1 MNPSKIRNKQIYRAT
16 NQFRGKQAGSHLS
29 KQLRQKYG
37 QRSVR
42 ILNGDTIKVI
52 RGEFK
57 GVDGKV
63 VKVSTAKHTI
73 AIEGIKKQKRKGD
86 KIDVYINS
94 SNVVITNLNMDD
106 KWRTVRLE
114 KKPKAKI
121 KAEKTIEKEQSDE
134 TEKVKTETEKVKTE
148 TEQIETEAEKV
159 KTETE
164 QIQIDSEKIK
174 KIETMEEEEA
184 ELK

>member
-73 AIEGIKKQKRKGD
+73 AIEGVKKQKRKGD
-86 KIDVYINS
+86 KIDVYIDS

-106 KWRTVRLE
+106 KWRTARLE
-114 KKPKAKI
+114 KKPI
-121 KAEKTIEKEQSDE
+121 
-134 TEKVKTETEKVKTE
+134 
-148 TEQIETEAEKV
+148 
-159 KTETE
+159 
-164 QIQIDSEKIK
+164 EKIK
-174 KIETMEEEEA
+174 TEKAENETGTKPVKEKEMKKSDPKIKTEKAKNKTKTKPVKEKER
-184 ELK
+184 KK

>member
-1 MNPSKIRNKQIYRAT
+1 MRNKQIYRAT

-42 ILNGDTIKVI
+42 IIHGDTIKVI

-73 AIEGIKKQKRKGD
+73 AIEGVKKQKRKGD
-86 KIDVYINS
+86 KIDVYIDS
-94 SNVVITNLNMDD
+94 SNVVITNLNTDD

-121 KAEKTIEKEQSDE
+121 KAGKTE
-134 TEKVKTETEKVKTE
+134 TEKEKTETEKVKT
-148 TEQIETEAEKV
+148 
-159 KTETE
+159 KTE
-164 QIQIDSEKIK
+164 SVKEKERK
-174 KIETMEEEEA
+174 K
-184 ELK
+184 

>member
-86 KIDVYINS
+86 KVDVYIDS

-121 KAEKTIEKEQSDE
+121 KAEKT
-134 TEKVKTETEKVKTE
+134 EKVKTETESVKEKERKKPVPKIKAENKTE
-148 TEQIETEAEKV
+148 TKPVKEK
-159 KTETE
+159 ER
-164 QIQIDSEKIK
+164 K
-174 KIETMEEEEA
+174 K
-184 ELK
+184 

>member
-1 MNPSKIRNKQIYRAT
+1 MRNKQIYRAT

-42 ILNGDTIKVI
+42 ILNGDTVKVI

-86 KIDVYINS
+86 KIDVYIDS
-94 SNVVITNLNMDD
+94 SNVVITNLNTDD

-121 KAEKTIEKEQSDE
+121 KTEKAENETETKPVKEKESKKSDPKIK
-134 TEKVKTETEKVKTE
+134 TEKAKNKTETKPT
-148 TEQIETEAEKV
+148 
-159 KTETE
+159 
-164 QIQIDSEKIK
+164 K
-174 KIETMEEEEA
+174 KKES
-184 ELK
+184 KK

>member
-1 MNPSKIRNKQIYRAT
+1 MRNKQIYRAT

-42 ILNGDTIKVI
+42 ILNGDTVKVI

-86 KIDVYINS
+86 KIDVYIDS
-94 SNVVITNLNMDD
+94 SNVVITNLNTDD
-106 KWRTVRLE
+106 KWRTARLE
-114 KKPKAKI
+114 KKPKEKI
-121 KAEKTIEKEQSDE
+121 KTEKAENETETKPVKEKESKKSDPKIK
-134 TEKVKTETEKVKTE
+134 TEKAKNKTETKPT
-148 TEQIETEAEKV
+148 
-159 KTETE
+159 
-164 QIQIDSEKIK
+164 K
-174 KIETMEEEEA
+174 KKES
-184 ELK
+184 KK

>member
-1 MNPSKIRNKQIYRAT
+1 MRNKQIYRAT

-86 KIDVYINS
+86 KIDVYIDS
-94 SNVVITNLNMDD
+94 SNVVITNLNTDD
-106 KWRTVRLE
+106 KWRTARLE
-114 KKPKAKI
+114 KKPKEKI
-121 KAEKTIEKEQSDE
+121 KTEKAENETETKPVKEKESKKSDPKIK
-134 TEKVKTETEKVKTE
+134 TEKAKNKTETKPT
-148 TEQIETEAEKV
+148 
-159 KTETE
+159 
-164 QIQIDSEKIK
+164 K
-174 KIETMEEEEA
+174 KKES
-184 ELK
+184 KK

>member
-1 MNPSKIRNKQIYRAT
+1 MNPSKIRNKQIYQAT

-29 KQLRQKYG
+29 KQLRQKYV

-42 ILNGDTIKVI
+42 IQNGDTIKVI

-86 KIDVYINS
+86 KIDVYIDS

-121 KAEKTIEKEQSDE
+121 KAEKT
-134 TEKVKTETEKVKTE
+134 EKVKTETESVKEKERKKPVPKIKAENKTE
-148 TEQIETEAEKV
+148 TKPVKEK
-159 KTETE
+159 ER
-164 QIQIDSEKIK
+164 K
-174 KIETMEEEEA
+174 K
-184 ELK
+184 

>member
-1 MNPSKIRNKQIYRAT
+1 MRNKQIYRAT

-42 ILNGDTIKVI
+42 ITNGDTIKVI

-86 KIDVYINS
+86 KIDVYIDS

-121 KAEKTIEKEQSDE
+121 KAEKTEN
-134 TEKVKTETEKVKTE
+134 KTETKQVKEKE
-148 TEQIETEAEKV
+148 REK
-159 KTETE
+159 
-164 QIQIDSEKIK
+164 
-174 KIETMEEEEA
+174 
-184 ELK
+184 

>member
-1 MNPSKIRNKQIYRAT
+1 MRNKQIYRAT

-42 ILNGDTIKVI
+42 ILNGDTVKVI

-86 KIDVYINS
+86 KIDVYIDS
-94 SNVVITNLNMDD
+94 SNVVITNLNTDD
-106 KWRTVRLE
+106 KWLTDRLE
-114 KKPKAKI
+114 KKPKEKI
-121 KAEKTIEKEQSDE
+121 KTEKAENETETKPVKEKESKKSDPKIK
-134 TEKVKTETEKVKTE
+134 TEKAKNKTETKPT
-148 TEQIETEAEKV
+148 
-159 KTETE
+159 
-164 QIQIDSEKIK
+164 K
-174 KIETMEEEEA
+174 KKES
-184 ELK
+184 KK

>member
-1 MNPSKIRNKQIYRAT
+1 LNPSKIRNKQIYRAT

-86 KIDVYINS
+86 KVDVYIDS

-121 KAEKTIEKEQSDE
+121 KAEKT
-134 TEKVKTETEKVKTE
+134 EKVKTESVKEKERKKPDPKIKAENKTE
-148 TEQIETEAEKV
+148 TKPVKEK
-159 KTETE
+159 ER
-164 QIQIDSEKIK
+164 K
-174 KIETMEEEEA
+174 K
-184 ELK
+184 

>member
-1 MNPSKIRNKQIYRAT
+1 MRNKQIYRAT

-42 ILNGDTIKVI
+42 ILNGDTVKVI

-86 KIDVYINS
+86 KIDVYIDS
-94 SNVVITNLNMDD
+94 SNVVITNLNTDD

-114 KKPKAKI
+114 KKPKEKI
-121 KAEKTIEKEQSDE
+121 KTEKAENETETKPVKEKESKKSDPKIK
-134 TEKVKTETEKVKTE
+134 TEKAKNKTETKPT
-148 TEQIETEAEKV
+148 
-159 KTETE
+159 
-164 QIQIDSEKIK
+164 K
-174 KIETMEEEEA
+174 KKES
-184 ELK
+184 KK

>member
-1 MNPSKIRNKQIYRAT
+1 LNPSKIRNKQIYRAT

-29 KQLRQKYG
+29 KQLRLKYG
-37 QRSVR
+37 QRGVR
-42 ILNGDTIKVI
+42 ILNGDTVKVI

-86 KIDVYINS
+86 KIDVYIDS

-106 KWRTVRLE
+106 KWRTARLE
-114 KKPKAKI
+114 KKPI
-121 KAEKTIEKEQSDE
+121 
-134 TEKVKTETEKVKTE
+134 
-148 TEQIETEAEKV
+148 
-159 KTETE
+159 
-164 QIQIDSEKIK
+164 EKIK
-174 KIETMEEEEA
+174 TEKAENETGTKPVKEKEMKKSDPKIKTEKAKNKTKTKPVKEKEM
-184 ELK
+184 KK

>member
-1 MNPSKIRNKQIYRAT
+1 MRNKQIYRAT

-42 ILNGDTIKVI
+42 ILNGDTVKVI

-94 SNVVITNLNMDD
+94 SNVVITNLNTDD
-106 KWRTVRLE
+106 KWRTARLE
-114 KKPKAKI
+114 KKPIEKI
-121 KAEKTIEKEQSDE
+121 K
-134 TEKVKTETEKVKTE
+134 TEKVETKTETKPVKEKERKKSVPKIKTEKVETKTE
-148 TEQIETEAEKV
+148 TKPVKEK
-159 KTETE
+159 ER
-164 QIQIDSEKIK
+164 K
-174 KIETMEEEEA
+174 K
-184 ELK
+184 

>member
-1 MNPSKIRNKQIYRAT
+1 MNPSKVRNKQIYRAT

-29 KQLRQKYG
+29 KQLREKYG

-63 VKVSTAKHTI
+63 IKVSTAKHTI

-86 KIDVYINS
+86 KIDVYVDS
-94 SNVVITNLNMDD
+94 SNVVITNLNTDD

-121 KAEKTIEKEQSDE
+121 KAEKTEN
-134 TEKVKTETEKVKTE
+134 KTETKPVKGKERKKSDPKIKTE
-148 TEQIETEAEKV
+148 KAENETGTKP
-159 KTETE
+159 
-164 QIQIDSEKIK
+164 IK
-174 KIETMEEEEA
+174 KKES
-184 ELK
+184 KK

>member
-1 MNPSKIRNKQIYRAT
+1 MRNKQIYRAT

-42 ILNGDTIKVI
+42 ILNGDTVKVI

-73 AIEGIKKQKRKGD
+73 AIEGVKKQKRKGD
-86 KIDVYINS
+86 KIDVYIDS
-94 SNVVITNLNMDD
+94 SNVVITNLNTDD

-114 KKPKAKI
+114 KKPKEKI
-121 KAEKTIEKEQSDE
+121 KTEKAENETEIKPVKEKESKKSDPKIK
-134 TEKVKTETEKVKTE
+134 TEKAKNKTETKPT
-148 TEQIETEAEKV
+148 
-159 KTETE
+159 
-164 QIQIDSEKIK
+164 K
-174 KIETMEEEEA
+174 KKES
-184 ELK
+184 KK

>member
-29 KQLRQKYG
+29 KQLREKYG

-73 AIEGIKKQKRKGD
+73 AIEGVKKQKRKGD
-86 KIDVYINS
+86 KIDVYIDS
-94 SNVVITNLNMDD
+94 SNVVITNLNTDD
-106 KWRTVRLE
+106 KWRTARLE
-114 KKPKAKI
+114 KKPKEKI
-121 KAEKTIEKEQSDE
+121 KTEKAENETGTKPVKEKESKKSDPKIK
-134 TEKVKTETEKVKTE
+134 TEKAKNKTETKPT
-148 TEQIETEAEKV
+148 
-159 KTETE
+159 
-164 QIQIDSEKIK
+164 K
-174 KIETMEEEEA
+174 KKES
-184 ELK
+184 KK

>member
-1 MNPSKIRNKQIYRAT
+1 MNPSKIRNKQIYQAT

-42 ILNGDTIKVI
+42 ILNGDTVKVI

-73 AIEGIKKQKRKGD
+73 AIEVINKQKRKGD
-86 KIDVYINS
+86 KIDVYIDS

-121 KAEKTIEKEQSDE
+121 KAEKAENE
-134 TEKVKTETEKVKTE
+134 TGTKP
-148 TEQIETEAEKV
+148 
-159 KTETE
+159 
-164 QIQIDSEKIK
+164 IK
-174 KIETMEEEEA
+174 KKES
-184 ELK
+184 KK

>member
-86 KIDVYINS
+86 KIDVYIDS
-94 SNVVITNLNMDD
+94 SNVVITNLNTDD
-106 KWRTVRLE
+106 KWRTARLE
-114 KKPKAKI
+114 KKPKEKI
-121 KAEKTIEKEQSDE
+121 KTEKAENETETKPVKEKESKKSDPKIK
-134 TEKVKTETEKVKTE
+134 TEKAKNKTETKPT
-148 TEQIETEAEKV
+148 
-159 KTETE
+159 
-164 QIQIDSEKIK
+164 K
-174 KIETMEEEEA
+174 KKES
-184 ELK
+184 KK

>member
-1 MNPSKIRNKQIYRAT
+1 MRNKQIYRAT

-63 VKVSTAKHTI
+63 IKVSTAKHTI
-73 AIEGIKKQKRKGD
+73 AIEGVKKQTRKGD
-86 KIDVYINS
+86 KVDVYINS

-121 KAEKTIEKEQSDE
+121 KAGKTE

-148 TEQIETEAEKV
+148 TEQIE
-159 KTETE
+159 
-164 QIQIDSEKIK
+164 IDSEKIK
-174 KIETMEEEEA
+174 HIDTMEDEEA

>member
-1 MNPSKIRNKQIYRAT
+1 MRNKQIYRAT

-73 AIEGIKKQKRKGD
+73 AIEGVKKQKRKGD
-86 KIDVYINS
+86 KIDVYIDS
-94 SNVVITNLNMDD
+94 SNVVITNLNTDD

-121 KAEKTIEKEQSDE
+121 KAEKT
-134 TEKVKTETEKVKTE
+134 EKVKTETEKVKTKTDKE
-148 TEQIETEAEKV
+148 TKTEKV
-159 KTETE
+159 KTKTE
-164 QIQIDSEKIK
+164 KVKTKTEKVKTKTEKVKTKTESVKEKERK
-174 KIETMEEEEA
+174 K
-184 ELK
+184 

>member
-1 MNPSKIRNKQIYRAT
+1 MRNKQIYRAT

-73 AIEGIKKQKRKGD
+73 AIEGVKKQKRKGD
-86 KIDVYINS
+86 KIDVYIDS

-121 KAEKTIEKEQSDE
+121 KAEKT
-134 TEKVKTETEKVKTE
+134 EKVKTETEKVKTK
-148 TEQIETEAEKV
+148 TEKV
-159 KTETE
+159 KTKTE
-164 QIQIDSEKIK
+164 KVKTKTESVKEKERK
-174 KIETMEEEEA
+174 K
-184 ELK
+184 

>member
-1 MNPSKIRNKQIYRAT
+1 MNPSKIRNKQIYQAI

-42 ILNGDTIKVI
+42 ILNGDTVKVI

-63 VKVSTAKHTI
+63 VKVSTTKHTI

-86 KIDVYINS
+86 KIDVYIDS
-94 SNVVITNLNMDD
+94 SNVVITNLNTDD
-106 KWRTVRLE
+106 KWRTARLE
-114 KKPKAKI
+114 KKPK
-121 KAEKTIEKEQSDE
+121 
-134 TEKVKTETEKVKTE
+134 
-148 TEQIETEAEKV
+148 
-159 KTETE
+159 
-164 QIQIDSEKIK
+164 EKIK
-174 KIETMEEEEA
+174 TEKAENETETKPVKKKES
-184 ELK
+184 KK

>member
-1 MNPSKIRNKQIYRAT
+1 MRNKQIYRAT

-42 ILNGDTIKVI
+42 ILNGDTVKVI

-86 KIDVYINS
+86 KIDVYIDS
-94 SNVVITNLNMDD
+94 SNVVITNLNTDD
-106 KWRTVRLE
+106 KWRTARLE
-114 KKPKAKI
+114 KKPKEKI
-121 KAEKTIEKEQSDE
+121 KTEKAENETSTKPVKEKESKKSHPKIK
-134 TEKVKTETEKVKTE
+134 TEKAKNKTETKPT
-148 TEQIETEAEKV
+148 
-159 KTETE
+159 
-164 QIQIDSEKIK
+164 K
-174 KIETMEEEEA
+174 KKES
-184 ELK
+184 KK

>member
-37 QRSVR
+37 QRCVR
-42 ILNGDTIKVI
+42 IINGDTVKVI

-86 KIDVYINS
+86 KIDVYIDS
-94 SNVVITNLNMDD
+94 SNVVITNLNTDD

-114 KKPKAKI
+114 KKPK
-121 KAEKTIEKEQSDE
+121 
-134 TEKVKTETEKVKTE
+134 
-148 TEQIETEAEKV
+148 
-159 KTETE
+159 
-164 QIQIDSEKIK
+164 EKIK
-174 KIETMEEEEA
+174 LKI
-184 ELK
+184 LIFQKLLQFYLNLFCLQKFLQFQQILLFYNLLQL

>member
-1 MNPSKIRNKQIYRAT
+1 MRNKQIYRAT

-63 VKVSTAKHTI
+63 VKVSTAKHSI
-73 AIEGIKKQKRKGD
+73 AIEGVKKQKRKGD
-86 KIDVYINS
+86 KIDVYIDS
-94 SNVVITNLNMDD
+94 SNVVITNLNTDD

-114 KKPKAKI
+114 KKPKEKI
-121 KAEKTIEKEQSDE
+121 KTEKAENETETKPVKEKESKKSDPKIK
-134 TEKVKTETEKVKTE
+134 TEKAKNKTETKPT
-148 TEQIETEAEKV
+148 
-159 KTETE
+159 
-164 QIQIDSEKIK
+164 K
-174 KIETMEEEEA
+174 KKES
-184 ELK
+184 KK

>member
-29 KQLRQKYG
+29 KQLREKYG

-42 ILNGDTIKVI
+42 IQNGDTIKVI

-63 VKVSTAKHTI
+63 IKVSTAKHTI

-86 KIDVYINS
+86 KIDVYIDS
-94 SNVVITNLNMDD
+94 SNVVITNLNTDD

-121 KAEKTIEKEQSDE
+121 KTEKAENKTKTKPVKEKE
-134 TEKVKTETEKVKTE
+134 
-148 TEQIETEAEKV
+148 
-159 KTETE
+159 
-164 QIQIDSEKIK
+164 SEK
-174 KIETMEEEEA
+174 
-184 ELK
+184 

>member
-1 MNPSKIRNKQIYRAT
+1 MNPSKIRNKQIYQAT

-29 KQLRQKYG
+29 KQLRQKYV

-42 ILNGDTIKVI
+42 IQNGDTIKVI

-63 VKVSTAKHTI
+63 IKVSTAKHTI

-86 KIDVYINS
+86 KIDVYIDS
-94 SNVVITNLNMDD
+94 SNVMITNLNTDD

-121 KAEKTIEKEQSDE
+121 KTEKTEIKSKAKIK
-134 TEKVKTETEKVKTE
+134 TEKIENKTETKPVKEKE
-148 TEQIETEAEKV
+148 
-159 KTETE
+159 
-164 QIQIDSEKIK
+164 SEK
-174 KIETMEEEEA
+174 
-184 ELK
+184 

>member
-1 MNPSKIRNKQIYRAT
+1 MRNKQIYRAT

-42 ILNGDTIKVI
+42 ILNGDTVKVI

-63 VKVSTAKHTI
+63 VKVSTAKHSI
-73 AIEGIKKQKRKGD
+73 AIEGVKKQKRKGD
-86 KIDVYINS
+86 KIDVYIDS
-94 SNVVITNLNMDD
+94 SNVVITNLNTDD

-114 KKPKAKI
+114 KKPKEKI
-121 KAEKTIEKEQSDE
+121 KTEKAENETETKPVKEKESKKSDPKIK
-134 TEKVKTETEKVKTE
+134 TEKAKNKTETKPT
-148 TEQIETEAEKV
+148 
-159 KTETE
+159 
-164 QIQIDSEKIK
+164 K
-174 KIETMEEEEA
+174 KKES
-184 ELK
+184 KK

>member
-1 MNPSKIRNKQIYRAT
+1 MNPSKVRNKQIYRAT

-42 ILNGDTIKVI
+42 ILNGDTVKVI

-94 SNVVITNLNMDD
+94 SNVVITNLNTDD

-121 KAEKTIEKEQSDE
+121 KTEKTEIKSKAKIK
-134 TEKVKTETEKVKTE
+134 TEKIENKTETKPVKEKE
-148 TEQIETEAEKV
+148 R
-159 KTETE
+159 
-164 QIQIDSEKIK
+164 K
-174 KIETMEEEEA
+174 K
-184 ELK
+184 

>member
-37 QRSVR
+37 QRCVR
-42 ILNGDTIKVI
+42 IINGDTVKVI

-63 VKVSTAKHTI
+63 VKVSTTKHTI

-86 KIDVYINS
+86 KIDVYIDS
-94 SNVVITNLNMDD
+94 SNVVITNLNTDD

-114 KKPKAKI
+114 KKPK
-121 KAEKTIEKEQSDE
+121 
-134 TEKVKTETEKVKTE
+134 
-148 TEQIETEAEKV
+148 
-159 KTETE
+159 
-164 QIQIDSEKIK
+164 EKIK
-174 KIETMEEEEA
+174 TEKAENETETKPVKKKES
-184 ELK
+184 KK

>member
-1 MNPSKIRNKQIYRAT
+1 MRNKQIYRAT

-29 KQLRQKYG
+29 KQLRLKYV

-42 ILNGDTIKVI
+42 ILNGDTVKVI

-86 KIDVYINS
+86 KIDVYIDS

-106 KWRTVRLE
+106 KWRTARLE
-114 KKPKAKI
+114 KKPI
-121 KAEKTIEKEQSDE
+121 
-134 TEKVKTETEKVKTE
+134 
-148 TEQIETEAEKV
+148 
-159 KTETE
+159 
-164 QIQIDSEKIK
+164 EKIK
-174 KIETMEEEEA
+174 TEKAENETGAKPVKEKEMKKSDPKIKTEKAKNKTKTKPVKEKER
-184 ELK
+184 KK

>member
-29 KQLRQKYG
+29 KQLREKYG

-42 ILNGDTIKVI
+42 ILNGDTVKVI

-86 KIDVYINS
+86 KIDVYIDS
-94 SNVVITNLNMDD
+94 SNVVITNLNTDD
-106 KWRTVRLE
+106 KWRTARLE
-114 KKPKAKI
+114 KKPKEKI
-121 KAEKTIEKEQSDE
+121 KTEKAENETGTKPVKEKESKKSDPKIK
-134 TEKVKTETEKVKTE
+134 TEKAKNKTETKPT
-148 TEQIETEAEKV
+148 
-159 KTETE
+159 
-164 QIQIDSEKIK
+164 K
-174 KIETMEEEEA
+174 KKES
-184 ELK
+184 KK

>member
-29 KQLRQKYG
+29 KQLREKYG

-42 ILNGDTIKVI
+42 IQNGDTIKVI

-63 VKVSTAKHTI
+63 IKVSTAKHTI
-73 AIEGIKKQKRKGD
+73 AIEGVKKQKRKGD
-86 KIDVYINS
+86 KIDVYIDS

-106 KWRTVRLE
+106 KWRTAKLE
-114 KKPKAKI
+114 KKPNPKI
-121 KAEKTIEKEQSDE
+121 KAEN
-134 TEKVKTETEKVKTE
+134 KTETKPVKEKE
-148 TEQIETEAEKV
+148 R
-159 KTETE
+159 
-164 QIQIDSEKIK
+164 K
-174 KIETMEEEEA
+174 K
-184 ELK
+184 

>member
-1 MNPSKIRNKQIYRAT
+1 MRNKQIYRAT

-42 ILNGDTIKVI
+42 ILNGDTVKVI

-63 VKVSTAKHTI
+63 VKVSTAKHSI
-73 AIEGIKKQKRKGD
+73 AIEGVKKQKRKGD
-86 KIDVYINS
+86 KIDVYIDS
-94 SNVVITNLNMDD
+94 SNVVITNLNTDD

-114 KKPKAKI
+114 KKPKEKI
-121 KAEKTIEKEQSDE
+121 KTEKAENETKTKPVKEKESKKSDPKIK
-134 TEKVKTETEKVKTE
+134 TEKAKNKTETKPT
-148 TEQIETEAEKV
+148 
-159 KTETE
+159 
-164 QIQIDSEKIK
+164 K
-174 KIETMEEEEA
+174 KKES
-184 ELK
+184 KK